1 MVFLDMASVNENAR
15 RGSTGGRRIVRKAI
29 QLPGL
34 PPDHHSLRHPAQLSV
49 LATTPGAFMSVSV
62 ISART
67 CRAHWLHLLL
77 ACTLAMP
84 TWATAPDP
92 LARARAVYT
101 EVNQGAQRMSTQ
113 RFLARVPGVEY
124 TSEVVASVDKGQL
137 RKLAVT
143 DPDDS
148 GNVLTDLYFDND
160 GALVFALRTT
170 QGYTAAG
177 KVKTRNEHRLYFAQ
191 DRLVHMLA
199 GMPKAPLAPG
209 DRLAQAEAATTQTMA
224 TAFRKATF
232 APPSPTVAVG
242 GQRKLAEGTVINME
256 NGDSACY
263 ITLVDPAGRV
273 HQELADFALCEVP
286 EKLLNRQV
294 TLSYTTST
302 VMAAACEGNIR
313 CTKTDKVALV
323 TRAVPASTTTN
334 PATRP

>member
-1 MVFLDMASVNENAR
+1 MFLDMASVNENAR

-49 LATTPGAFMSVSV
+49 LATTHGAFMSVSF
-62 ISART
+62 IAART
-67 CRAHWLHLLL
+67 CCAHWLHLLL

-101 EVNQGAQRMSTQ
+101 EVNQDAQRMSTQ
-113 RFLARVPGVEY
+113 RFLARVPGVAY

-148 GNVLTDLYFDND
+148 GNVLTDLYFDSD

-177 KVKTRNEHRLYFAQ
+177 KVKTSNEHRLYFAQ

-199 GMPKAPLAPG
+199 GMSKAPLAPG

-224 TAFRKATF
+224 AALRKATF

-242 GQRKLAEGTVINME
+242 GQRKLAEGTVTNLE
-256 NGDSACY
+256 NGDTACH

-273 HQELADFALCEVP
+273 HHEMADFALCEVP
-286 EKLLNRQV
+286 ERLLNRQA

-302 VMAAACEGNIR
+302 VMAAACEGNTR